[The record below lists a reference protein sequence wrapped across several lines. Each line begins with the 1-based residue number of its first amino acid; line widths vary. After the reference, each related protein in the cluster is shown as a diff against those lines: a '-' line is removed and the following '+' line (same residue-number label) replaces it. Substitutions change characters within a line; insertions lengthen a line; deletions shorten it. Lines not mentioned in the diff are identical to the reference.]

1 MAPAGPREFPWPQAA
16 VLGML
21 ILREGPQHEGSANA
35 SSQAVTL
42 LFLIL
47 ACKCCFLVLGYLCAS
62 SWGTMICPPI
72 PSVATLC
79 LGGLVALAPCLPS
92 LLLSGWCEPPS
103 HSSAE
108 PPVGL
113 SQQGGLPRG
122 AKHTREGQEVPF
134 WGTPHIPAPLAGEC
148 MQPPTRSGP
157 TPGMTSF
164 PRRVLRNHSRSSVPA
179 FPLPPGQEAQAEG
192 GPRRPLGFSSCPAPG
207 LPLVPPVPAQPGPR
221 W

>member
-1 MAPAGPREFPWPQAA
+1 MQLGRCPVPPAGPREFPWPQAA

-21 ILREGPQHEGSANA
+21 VLGEGPQHEGSANA
-35 SSQAVTL
+35 SSQALTLL

-113 SQQGGLPRG
+113 SQQGGLPWG
-122 AKHTREGQEVPF
+122 AKHTREGQEFPF

-148 MQPPTRSGP
+148 MQPPTCSGP
-157 TPGMTSF
+157 AHGMTSF
-164 PRRVLRNHSRSSVPA
+164 PRRVL
-179 FPLPPGQEAQAEG
+179 
-192 GPRRPLGFSSCPAPG
+192 
-207 LPLVPPVPAQPGPR
+207 
-221 W
+221 